1 MKKMIA
7 EFKKFI
13 KRGNVAD
20 MAVGVI
26 VGSAFTAIV
35 NGMSDLILKPII
47 NWLLILIFGANS
59 LSEVYTILQPAYNEA
74 GDLEL
79 ANSVYIDWGS
89 FINTIINFFLVAT
102 VLFVFLRIVN
112 EVKEARQELHE
123 SIKKQILT
131 KEDKKNLK
139 KQGIKLTDRDK
150 IEAYLEEK
158 HQKKKMKDEEEKK
171 KAEEKARLE
180 REKNPTTED
189 LLKQIVQILKESQ
202 N

>member
-1 MKKMIA
+1 MKKIVT
-7 EFKKFI
+7 EFKKFVM
-13 KRGNVAD
+13 RGNVAD

-26 VGSAFTAIV
+26 IGSAFTAIV
-35 NGMSDLILKPII
+35 NGMSDFILKPII
-47 NWLLILIFGANS
+47 NWLLVLIFGANS
-59 LSEVYTILQPAYNEA
+59 LSEIYTILQPAYTESGA
-74 GDLEL
+74 LDLE
-79 ANSVYIDWGS
+79 NSVYIDWGS

-112 EVKEARQELHE
+112 EVKEARQELQE

-131 KEDKKNLK
+131 KEDKKILK

-158 HQKKKMKDEEEKK
+158 HKKEKMKVEEEKK

-180 REKNPTTED
+180 REKNPTAED
-189 LLKQIVQILKESQ
+189 LLKQIVQILKES
-202 N
+202 